1 MDFGLFSLKRAS
13 HDSPA
18 YYPFAPNTGGISMGF
33 ARSFSLLKSSLI
45 LVAHRAWFVI
55 SSGGLWCGTTNME
68 LKFPSAD
75 NPQISK
81 APLFQVCAPDPV
93 PLFI

>member
-55 SSGGLWCGTTNME
+55 SSGVLWCGTTNME
-68 LKFPSAD
+68 LGFIWRFVVWYYKHGARFVIPSGG
-75 NPQISK
+75 
-81 APLFQVCAPDPV
+81 LW
-93 PLFI
+93 